1 MSLSHPHKYSHVFS
15 FKRSL
20 FYIVHDR
27 TYRINVALLAPHAL
41 CPSHSPP
48 ERAQEPAGSQRD
60 EDEEAADGDQDEAL
74 LVPQV
79 KVAEDGSLII
89 DESRLVP
96 PL

>member
-1 MSLSHPHKYSHVFS
+1 MFSL
-15 FKRSL
+15 KRSL
-20 FYIVHDR
+20 FYIDDR
-27 TYRINVALLAPHAL
+27 TYRIKVPL

-48 ERAQEPAGSQRD
+48 EGAQEPAGSQRD

-89 DESRLVP
+89 DESRLVHP
-96 PL
+96 H

>member
-1 MSLSHPHKYSHVFS
+1 M
-15 FKRSL
+15 
-20 FYIVHDR
+20 HDK

-60 EDEEAADGDQDEAL
+60 EGEDEEAADGDQDEAL

-89 DESRLVP
+89 DESRLVLP
-96 PL
+96 Y